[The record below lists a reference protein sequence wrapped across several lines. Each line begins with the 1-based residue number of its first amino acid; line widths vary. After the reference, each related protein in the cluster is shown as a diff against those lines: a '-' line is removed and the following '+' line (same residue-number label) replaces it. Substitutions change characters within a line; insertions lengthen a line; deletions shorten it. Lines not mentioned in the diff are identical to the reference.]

1 MSSRPDGNDDWPFP
15 VRMRPSIGVAF
26 VGRANRGRQGQCQS
40 LGRCCFCIRDIAA
53 QRSCIGPSEYPFES
67 SPMAV
72 TPNERAAVLAR
83 TRDLKMARSVHAY
96 VRGNTVQF
104 YEWLEASPVAA
115 SIPEGPAVWI
125 CGDCHLGN
133 LGPVADADHHV
144 DIQIR
149 DLDQTV
155 IANPAYD
162 LIRLGLSLETAARS
176 SDLPGVTTAR
186 MIEAMIDGYSR
197 ALTPTVDDDPREPDV
212 VRSVR
217 REAISRRWRHLARDR
232 LEDVEPTIPHNKR
245 FWKLAGAEKDAIVAL
260 FAEEK
265 VRTRSLELAGLAGDG
280 RLRVIDAAYWRK
292 GCSSLGRLRF
302 AVLICVSDGKAKND
316 RLALVDIKEAVTSVV
331 PIKNKAATQWD
342 PAERV
347 LAGAKALSPNLGD
360 RMIAAQLLDKP
371 VVLRELAP
379 QDLKIEVDQF
389 GRKEAIAAA
398 SYLSF
403 VVGEAHARQLS
414 DNARLAWRDTLTA
427 RDGKLDAPSW
437 LWQSIVAMA
446 GAHEVGYLEHCR
458 RFALTK

>member
-1 MSSRPDGNDDWPFP
+1 
-15 VRMRPSIGVAF
+15 
-26 VGRANRGRQGQCQS
+26 
-40 LGRCCFCIRDIAA
+40 
-53 QRSCIGPSEYPFES
+53 
-67 SPMAV
+67 MAV
-72 TPNERAAVLAR
+72 TPDERATVLAR
-83 TRDLKMARSVHAY
+83 TRALKMARSVHAY
-96 VRGNTVQF
+96 VRGNTAQF
-104 YEWLEASPVAA
+104 YEWLGASPVAVD
-115 SIPEGPAVWI
+115 IPEGPPVWI

-133 LGPVADADHHV
+133 LGPVADADHRV

-186 MIEAMIDGYSR
+186 MMEAMIDGYGR

-217 REAISRRWRHLARDR
+217 REAIGRRWRHLAKDR
-232 LEDVEPTIPHNKR
+232 LEDIEPKIPHNKR
-245 FWKLAGAEKDAIVAL
+245 FWKLARAEKDAIVAL
-260 FAEEK
+260 FADDS
-265 VRTRSLELAGLAGDG
+265 VRARSMELAGRAGDDC
-280 RLRVIDAAYWRK
+280 LRVIDAAYWRK

-302 AVLICVSDGKAKND
+302 AVLIGISDGKAKHE
-316 RLALVDIKEAVTSVV
+316 RLALVDIKEAVPSVV
-331 PIKNKAATQWD
+331 PRAPKVKMPRD

-347 LAGAKALSPNLGD
+347 LAGAKALSPNLGH
-360 RMIAAQLLDKP
+360 RMIAAHLLGKP

-389 GRKEAIAAA
+389 SRKEAIAAA

-403 VVGEAHARQLS
+403 VVGKAHARQLS
-414 DNARLAWRDTLTA
+414 DSARLAWRDTLIA

-437 LWQSIVAMA
+437 LWQAIVAMA

-458 RFALTK
+458 RFALS

>member
-1 MSSRPDGNDDWPFP
+1 
-15 VRMRPSIGVAF
+15 
-26 VGRANRGRQGQCQS
+26 
-40 LGRCCFCIRDIAA
+40 
-53 QRSCIGPSEYPFES
+53 
-67 SPMAV
+67 MAV
-72 TPNERAAVLAR
+72 NPAERSVVLAR
-83 TRDLKMARSVHAY
+83 TRALKMSRSVHAY
-96 VRGNTVQF
+96 VRGNTAQF

-115 SIPEGPAVWI
+115 SIPDGPAVWI

-133 LGPVADADHHV
+133 LGPVADADHRV

-176 SDLPGVTTAR
+176 SDLPGVTTAQ

-197 ALTPTVDDDPREPDV
+197 ALTPTVDDDPREPNV
-212 VRSVR
+212 VRAVR
-217 REAISRRWRHLARDR
+217 REAIGRRWRHLAKDR

-245 FWKLAGAEKDAIVAL
+245 FWKLAAQEKDAIVAL
-260 FAEEK
+260 FAEEQ
-265 VRTRSLELAGLAGDG
+265 VRARSLALAGLANDG
-280 RLRVIDAAYWRK
+280 SLRVVDAAYWRK

-302 AVLICVSDGKAKND
+302 AVLICVSDGRPKNE
-316 RLALVDIKEAVTSVV
+316 RLALVDIKEAVSPVV
-331 PIKNKAATQWD
+331 PIRNKPAMPQD

-347 LAGAKALSPNLGD
+347 VAGAKALSPNLGE
-360 RMIAAQLLDKP
+360 RMIAASLLDKP

-389 GRKEAIAAA
+389 SRKEAIAAA

-403 VVGEAHARQLS
+403 VVGQAHARQLTNS
-414 DNARLAWRDTLTA
+414 ARLSWRDMLTD
-427 RDGKLDAPSW
+427 RDDKLDAPSW
-437 LWQSIVAMA
+437 LWQSIVTMA

-458 RFALTK
+458 RFALSR